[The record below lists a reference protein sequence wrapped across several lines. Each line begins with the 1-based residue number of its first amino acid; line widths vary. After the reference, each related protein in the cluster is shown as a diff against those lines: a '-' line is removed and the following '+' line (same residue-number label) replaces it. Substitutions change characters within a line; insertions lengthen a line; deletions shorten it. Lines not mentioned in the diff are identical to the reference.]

1 MTIAFWCVLV
11 AGLLPYV
18 VTVLYKT
25 RGDFDNQHPRQWAT
39 TLSGWRARAHA
50 AQQNSFEAFPFFA
63 AAVLI
68 AHALHAPQATVDT
81 WSLIFVG
88 ARIAYQAAYLANW
101 ATLRS
106 IIWVTGMICIVTIFL
121 AGT

>member
-18 VTVLYKT
+18 ATVLYKT
-25 RGDFDNQHPRQWAT
+25 RSDFDNQHPRLWAT
-39 TLSGWRARAHA
+39 TLSGWRTRAHA

-63 AAVLI
+63 ATVIVAY
-68 AHALHAPQATVDT
+68 ALHAQQSTVDT
-81 WSLIFVG
+81 WSLAFVG
-88 ARIAYQAAYLANW
+88 ARVAYLGTYLANW

-106 IIWVTGMICIVTIFL
+106 IIWVAGMICIVKIFL
-121 AGT
+121 VGI